1 MSKYIINGGKKLYG
15 KVNING
21 AKNSVLPL
29 LATCLLTDEPVII
42 HNCPEIS
49 DVRNMCKIIVN
60 LGCKV
65 THQKDTI
72 ILDSSD
78 MFCNEI
84 PIDLAKELRSSLFL
98 MGSLLTRCRKAKIA
112 YPGGCDIGLRPIDI
126 HLKALQELN
135 IKIEEKYGYIYCS
148 VDKIKGADIQLDI
161 PSVGATENIMMAAV
175 MAEGKTTVRN
185 PAKEPEI
192 VDLQNLLNKMG
203 AKIKGAG
210 SSIIEIEGVKK
221 LHGGEHVPISDRIS
235 AGTYLIAGA
244 VCGGEIEI
252 DNVNPEHIFS
262 LTSKLNKNSCKITSL
277 NDKIIISSDG
287 RLNSLGKVETMYY
300 PGFPTDLQAQLM
312 ALSCVCKGTTK
323 IVENI
328 FETRFNHVPEL
339 IKMGADIV
347 VEGRMAVVNGV
358 DRLSG
363 ADVYAKD
370 LRGGAALV
378 IAALSAQGLTTVND
392 IYHIERGY
400 ENFEDN
406 LAKLGAE
413 IIKV

>member
-65 THQKDTI
+65 THEKDTI

-221 LHGGEHVPISDRIS
+221 LHGGEHIPISDRIS

-252 DNVNPEHIFS
+252 DNINPEHIFS

-370 LRGGAALV
+370 LRGGAAVV
-378 IAALSAQGLTTVND
+378 IAA
-392 IYHIERGY
+392 
-400 ENFEDN
+400 
-406 LAKLGAE
+406 
-413 IIKV
+413 

>member
-65 THQKDTI
+65 THEKDTI

-221 LHGGEHVPISDRIS
+221 LRGGEHIPISDRIS

-252 DNVNPEHIFS
+252 DNINPEHIFS

>member
-65 THQKDTI
+65 THEKDTI

-221 LHGGEHVPISDRIS
+221 LHGGEHIPISDRIS

-252 DNVNPEHIFS
+252 NNINPEHIFS

-363 ADVYAKD
+363 ADVYSKD

>member
-65 THQKDTI
+65 THEKDTI

-221 LHGGEHVPISDRIS
+221 LHGGEHIPISDRIS

-252 DNVNPEHIFS
+252 DNINPEHIFS

-312 ALSCVCKGTTK
+312 TLSCVCKGTTK

>member
-1 MSKYIINGGKKLYG
+1 M
-15 KVNING
+15 
-21 AKNSVLPL
+21 
-29 LATCLLTDEPVII
+29 
-42 HNCPEIS
+42 
-49 DVRNMCKIIVN
+49 
-60 LGCKV
+60 
-65 THQKDTI
+65 
-72 ILDSSD
+72 
-78 MFCNEI
+78 
-84 PIDLAKELRSSLFL
+84 
-98 MGSLLTRCRKAKIA
+98 
-112 YPGGCDIGLRPIDI
+112 
-126 HLKALQELN
+126 
-135 IKIEEKYGYIYCS
+135 
-148 VDKIKGADIQLDI
+148 
-161 PSVGATENIMMAAV
+161 
-175 MAEGKTTVRN
+175 
-185 PAKEPEI
+185 
-192 VDLQNLLNKMG
+192 
-203 AKIKGAG
+203 
-210 SSIIEIEGVKK
+210 KK
-221 LHGGEHVPISDRIS
+221 LHGCEHIPISDRIS

-252 DNVNPEHIFS
+252 DNINPEHIFS

>member
-210 SSIIEIEGVKK
+210 SSIIEIE
-221 LHGGEHVPISDRIS
+221 
-235 AGTYLIAGA
+235 
-244 VCGGEIEI
+244 
-252 DNVNPEHIFS
+252 
-262 LTSKLNKNSCKITSL
+262 
-277 NDKIIISSDG
+277 
-287 RLNSLGKVETMYY
+287 
-300 PGFPTDLQAQLM
+300 
-312 ALSCVCKGTTK
+312 
-323 IVENI
+323 
-328 FETRFNHVPEL
+328 
-339 IKMGADIV
+339 
-347 VEGRMAVVNGV
+347 
-358 DRLSG
+358 
-363 ADVYAKD
+363 
-370 LRGGAALV
+370 
-378 IAALSAQGLTTVND
+378 
-392 IYHIERGY
+392 
-400 ENFEDN
+400 
-406 LAKLGAE
+406 
-413 IIKV
+413 

>member
-65 THQKDTI
+65 THEKDTI

-221 LHGGEHVPISDRIS
+221 LHGGEHIPISDRIS

-252 DNVNPEHIFS
+252 DNINPEHIFS